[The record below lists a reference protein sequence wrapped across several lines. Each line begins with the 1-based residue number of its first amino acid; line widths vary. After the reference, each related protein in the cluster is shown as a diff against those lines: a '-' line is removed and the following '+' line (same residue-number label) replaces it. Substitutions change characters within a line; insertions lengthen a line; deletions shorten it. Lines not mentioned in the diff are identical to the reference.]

1 MSWGGE
7 KVMQQSWVVPK
18 MYLTLITYIKLIGQW
33 FFKGLGDLAPS
44 GLVQPSEAMEKERP
58 W

>member
-1 MSWGGE
+1 M
-7 KVMQQSWVVPK
+7 MQQSWVVPK